1 MRKKIISAVGEEF
14 IINNLSKEYFETTGD
29 IFEQEV
35 LFDLLKNDF
44 FDKIND
50 SCERDRKGCEAEP

>member
-1 MRKKIISAVGEEF
+1 
-14 IINNLSKEYFETTGD
+14 L
-29 IFEQEV
+29 
-35 LFDLLKNDF
+35 LLKNDF